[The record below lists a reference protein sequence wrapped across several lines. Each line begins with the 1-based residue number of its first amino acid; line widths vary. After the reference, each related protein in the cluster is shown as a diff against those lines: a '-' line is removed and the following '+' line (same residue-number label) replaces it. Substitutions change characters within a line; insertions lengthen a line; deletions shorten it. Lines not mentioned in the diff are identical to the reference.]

1 MSFTAPLV
9 YNLEPLS
16 RSQYPDW
23 PWADGRVIAQALIS
37 REQLSADFNAGAYGG
52 ETKTGEMF
60 LSTQIDRS
68 FTVGAYQTPT
78 ASSRF
83 HRRGFNR
90 DRHNS
95 CGVRVKRGCLE
106 GKFNM
111 SQAPS

>member
-1 MSFTAPLV
+1 MLV
-9 YNLEPLS
+9 RMEGKLKLE
-16 RSQYPDW
+16 
-23 PWADGRVIAQALIS
+23 
-37 REQLSADFNAGAYGG
+37 
-52 ETKTGEMF
+52 KCF

-68 FTVGAYQTPT
+68 FAVGAYQTPT